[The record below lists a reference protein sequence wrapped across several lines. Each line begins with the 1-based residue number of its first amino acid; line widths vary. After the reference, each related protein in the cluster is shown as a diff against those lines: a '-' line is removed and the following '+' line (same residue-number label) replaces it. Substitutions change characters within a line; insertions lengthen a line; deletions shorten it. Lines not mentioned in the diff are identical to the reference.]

1 MNVLQEYLHVGYGQV
16 YIKGPD
22 VDSVCYGNTIS
33 LTCSYPSIWDR
44 VNGSSRW
51 KYVPVSLR
59 NLWTENGIR
68 ISRNGRYTSLRT
80 VNRTAS
86 GLDVTLTREQFKHGT
101 YYYSCYLLLYNRSRE
116 TSSDVEIDPPGERCT
131 CVLLCAFAVTV
142 IH

>member
-22 VDSVCYGNTIS
+22 VDSVCYGNTIN

-44 VNGSSRW
+44 VNGSLRR
-51 KYVPVSLR
+51 KYASLR
-59 NLWTENGIR
+59 SLWTVNGIR
-68 ISRNGRYTSLRT
+68 ISRNGIYTLRT

-86 GLDVTLTREQFKHGT
+86 RLDITLTREQFKHGT

-131 CVLLCAFAVTV
+131 CVLLCAFTVTV